1 MLRFVVFWFV
11 VLRFAVLSLGVGLFC
26 IVSRLVVF
34 WFVVLLLIVSFV
46 AFSSV
51 IPARLVVFRF
61 GCLVLSRFG
70 LGLVVSF
77 CLGEVLVKLVC
88 FGWVG

>member
-1 MLRFVVFWFV
+1 M
-11 VLRFAVLSLGVGLFC
+11 
-26 IVSRLVVF
+26 
-34 WFVVLLLIVSFV
+34 LLLIVSFV